1 MATALRSEYVDT
13 ATRDLRFNPS
23 MESFPANLAPNVQL
37 TYELKPVGWAIYK
50 NLVNGTTTPVF
61 ATGDRD
67 IYITSVY
74 MSFVKDVMV
83 TVDGVTISLISMN
96 TTTLTVERGNGMM
109 MFPFPI
115 RVDRNTSI
123 TLNSDTNTAN
133 FKVRCTLNGFIMSK

>member
-74 MSFVKDVMV
+74 MSFVKDVTATATVFDVMV
-83 TVDGVTISLISMN
+83 NLYEYYNSHSRARQWNDDV
-96 TTTLTVERGNGMM
+96 
-109 MFPFPI
+109 
-115 RVDRNTSI
+115 SI
-123 TLNSDTNTAN
+123 PYQS
-133 FKVRCTLNGFIMSK
+133 